1 MITITIEYFAELRE
15 KSGKQTE
22 TIQLQHTDAK
32 ALYSS
37 LKQEYD
43 FHSDWQ
49 KLGIAINHE
58 MANWDQV
65 LQNGDVIVFIPK
77 VAGG

>member
-15 KSGKQTE
+15 KSGKQSE
-22 TIQLQHTDAK
+22 SIQLQHTDAK

-37 LKQEYD
+37 LKQKYG

-58 MANWDQV
+58 MASWDQF
-65 LQNGDVIVFIPK
+65 LQNNDVIVFIPK